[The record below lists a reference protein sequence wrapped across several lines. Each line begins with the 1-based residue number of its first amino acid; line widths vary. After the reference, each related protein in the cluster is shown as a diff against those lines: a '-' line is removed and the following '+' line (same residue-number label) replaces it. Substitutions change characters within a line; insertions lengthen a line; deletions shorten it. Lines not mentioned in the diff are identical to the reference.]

1 MAVTSLWHI
10 KGNLKDLIDY
20 VENPDKTVP
29 KGTEDFFN
37 VFSYVQNPAKTEKG
51 EYVSAVN
58 CLKETALQQ
67 MILTKKRYGK
77 DDKYI
82 AWHGYQSFQVGEVS
96 PETAHEIGVKLARE
110 MWGDKYQIV
119 VTTHLDKDHIHNHF
133 AFNSV
138 SFLDGKKY
146 NYSNAERQRLRD
158 ASDRLCREYGLSVIN
173 NPHKAPSRPVW
184 LDEKAGKPTRYNVYR
199 EDISNAM
206 YCSNNLHLFEK
217 FIVRK
222 GYEVDFSG
230 KHWKV
235 KLPQYKG
242 FTRLDTLN
250 EKWTPEFIEQE
261 IRRTYRSFGSIPA
274 TVITIPPQMPRDL
287 YDAYTPFKRTNHI
300 YRLYLYYCY
309 QLGYL
314 PKGTDYKPTS
324 PYLKEAVRKLDEI
337 TAQVTYMSVRKIN
350 TLEELYADREL
361 TEKAL
366 TVLCEQREKLRNK
379 IRRALPEDKE
389 TLRKDKAELTEK
401 ITVLRKEL
409 KCNYAIEGRSVGIQ
423 DTLDMVTANE
433 IHNKELRQQ
442 EKQTKKKE
450 GYSR

>member
-10 KGNLKDLIDY
+10 EGRLKDLIDY

-37 VFSYVQNPAKTEKG
+37 VFSYVQNPVKTENG

-77 DDKYI
+77 NDKYI
-82 AWHGYQSFQVGEVS
+82 AWHGYQSFKVGEVA
-96 PETAHEIGVKLARE
+96 PETAHEIGVKLAKE
-110 MWGDKYQIV
+110 MWSKYQIV

-146 NYSNAERQRLRD
+146 NYSKSEQQRLRD
-158 ASDRLCREYGLSVIN
+158 TSDRLCFEYGLSVIN

-199 EDISNAM
+199 EDIKNAI
-206 YCSNNLHLFEK
+206 YYSNNVRLFEK
-217 FIVRK
+217 FLVRK
-222 GYEVDFSG
+222 GYEVDLSG
-230 KHWKV
+230 KHWKLR
-235 KLPQYKG
+235 LPQYKG
-242 FTRLDTLN
+242 FTRMDTLN
-250 EKWTPEFIEQE
+250 KKWTPEFIQQE
-261 IRRTYRSFGSIPA
+261 ISRTYRSFGSTPA
-274 TVITIPPQMPRDL
+274 TVITRPPQMPRDL
-287 YDAYTPFKRTNHI
+287 YDAYTPFKRSSYI

-314 PKGTDYKPTS
+314 PKNTDYKPTS
-324 PYLKEAVRKLDEI
+324 PYLKEAVRKLDELSN
-337 TAQVTYMSVRKIN
+337 QVIYISTRKIN

-366 TVLCEQREKLRNK
+366 DVLCEQREKLRNK
-379 IRRALPEDKE
+379 IRRATPEEKE
-389 TLRKDKAELTEK
+389 ILRKDKAELTEK
-401 ITVLRKEL
+401 ITILRKEL
-409 KCNYAIEGRSVGIQ
+409 KCNYAIEERSVGIQ

-433 IHNKELRQQ
+433 IAVQQ
-442 EKQTKKKE
+442 SKNQNRNTRERNYE
-450 GYSR
+450 R

>member
-10 KGNLKDLIDY
+10 EGRLKDLIDY

-37 VFSYVQNPAKTEKG
+37 VFSYVQNPVKTENG

-77 DDKYI
+77 NDKYI
-82 AWHGYQSFQVGEVS
+82 AWHGYQSFKIGEVT
-96 PETAHEIGVKLARE
+96 PETAHEIGVKLAKE
-110 MWGDKYQIV
+110 MWSKYQIV

-146 NYSNAERQRLRD
+146 NYSKAEQQRLRD
-158 ASDRLCREYGLSVIN
+158 TSDRLCLEYGLSVIN

-199 EDISNAM
+199 EDISNAI
-206 YCSNNLHLFEK
+206 YYSNNVRLFEK
-217 FIVRK
+217 FLVRK
-222 GYEVDFSG
+222 GYEVDLSG
-230 KHWKV
+230 KHWKLR
-235 KLPQYKG
+235 LPQYKG
-242 FTRLDTLN
+242 FTRMDTLN
-250 EKWTPEFIEQE
+250 EKWTPEFIQQE
-261 IRRTYRSFGSIPA
+261 ISRTYRSFGSTPA
-274 TVITIPPQMPRDL
+274 TVITRPPQMPREL
-287 YDAYTPFKRTNHI
+287 YDAYTPFKRSSHI

-314 PKGTDYKPTS
+314 PKNTDYKPTS

-337 TAQVTYMSVRKIN
+337 SNQVIYMSTRKIN

-366 TVLCEQREKLRNK
+366 DVLYEQREKLRNK
-379 IRRALPEDKE
+379 IRRATPAEKE
-389 TLRKDKAELTEK
+389 ALRKDKAELTEK
-401 ITVLRKEL
+401 ITILRKEL
-409 KCNYAIEGRSVGIQ
+409 KCNYAIEERSVGIQ

-433 IHNKELRQQ
+433 IAVQQYKNQNKNTRERNY
-442 EKQTKKKE
+442 E
-450 GYSR
+450 R

>member
-37 VFSYVQNPAKTEKG
+37 VFSYVQNPAKTEKS

-67 MILTKKRYGK
+67 MILAKKRYGK

-82 AWHGYQSFQVGEVS
+82 AWHGYQSFKIGEVS
-96 PETAHEIGVKLARE
+96 PETAHEIGVKLARK

-146 NYSNAERQRLRD
+146 NYSNTERQRLRD
-158 ASDRLCREYGLSVIN
+158 TSDRLCLEYGLSVIN
-173 NPHKAPSRPVW
+173 NPHKAPIRPVW

-206 YCSNNLHLFEK
+206 YCSNNLRLFEK
-217 FIVRK
+217 FLVRK

-230 KHWKV
+230 KH
-235 KLPQYKG
+235 
-242 FTRLDTLN
+242 
-250 EKWTPEFIEQE
+250 
-261 IRRTYRSFGSIPA
+261 
-274 TVITIPPQMPRDL
+274 
-287 YDAYTPFKRTNHI
+287 
-300 YRLYLYYCY
+300 
-309 QLGYL
+309 
-314 PKGTDYKPTS
+314 
-324 PYLKEAVRKLDEI
+324 
-337 TAQVTYMSVRKIN
+337 QVNYMSARKIN

-366 TVLCEQREKLRNK
+366 TTLCEQREKLRNK

-409 KCNYAIEGRSVGIQ
+409 KCNYAIEERSVGIQ
-423 DTLDMVTANE
+423 DALDIVTANE
-433 IHNKELRQQ
+433 IRNKELRQQ